1 MKKFAIAA
9 VAAAAGVAN
18 AYTVGTFNN
27 GFVVPNVYYDA
38 NETTAVGLT
47 NQTGSTVAVYWTF
60 FDQNSNHVQDGCFTL
75 TDKDYEPFVWNTK
88 AGFGLSGTRGYLS
101 FIVGANS
108 TAGAG
113 TSLQTVCGAAAVAA
127 APAAAFPASASVV
140 TFGGFNT
147 LASAA
152 RLSGNAFQVNSTGK
166 TVAFVPVIDGP
177 VVVNATRDIT
187 TMDKNSVAFVGGAA
201 QVNDNTAMALANGG
215 ANPFLLAADNS
226 AFANATPTM
235 TMRYFVDNA
244 TGGTDTRI
252 VVWSTG
258 VQKKSHT
265 VNVYDDK
272 QNRQSVNF
280 VLSFDELDNFDP
292 ETIVGRPSTF
302 TDGFVD
308 WTVTAAS
315 LATSAATPVNQ
326 NGSVMTYSVI
336 SAPAFGAVQ
345 TVLGSHR

>member
-27 GFVVPNVYYDA
+27 GFVVPNVYFDA

-88 AGFGLSGTRGYLS
+88 AGFGLSGARGYLT
-101 FIVGANS
+101 FI
-108 TAGAG
+108 AGAT
-113 TSLQTVCGAAAVAA
+113 TSAGNTLQTVCGAAAFAA
-127 APAAAFPASASVV
+127 APAVALGASASVV
-140 TFGGFNT
+140 TQGGFNT
-147 LASAA
+147 LTSAA

-166 TVAFVPVIDGP
+166 SVAFVPVIDGP
-177 VVVNATRDIT
+177 VAIAATRDIT
-187 TMDKNSVAFVGGAA
+187 TMDKNSVAYVGGAA
-201 QVNDNTAMALANGG
+201 QVNDAGNIVAANNGG
-215 ANPFLLAADNS
+215 NPFTLNAAGDTYS
-226 AFANATPTM
+226 SVTPTM

-258 VQKKSHT
+258 TQKKSHT

-302 TDGFVD
+302 VDGFVD

-315 LATSAATPVNQ
+315 LATNATTPVNQ
-326 NGSVMTYSVI
+326 NGSIMTYSVI